1 MALPHYGDDRRNDP
15 LAWWAPRGVDVS
27 VPHSARVYDWWLGGK
42 DNFEA
47 DRALG
52 ELFIQTIPTIRDM
65 ARENRDFVGRA
76 VRYLAAQSGVR
87 QFLDIGTGIPTSPN
101 LHEVAQQAT
110 PDARVVYVDND
121 PIVLT
126 HARALLTSGNVGATE
141 YVDADLREPEKI
153 LNHPGVMGTLDLRQ
167 PVGVTLIAVL
177 MLLEDADDPAGLVH
191 RLLDPLPSGSYV
203 ALTHPGRDFDPEA
216 MAKLT
221 DFARQGHITLV
232 PRVKA
237 QVAEFFGGWEMIEP
251 GLVPVAAW
259 RPDGPP
265 PSDTNT
271 AFYWSGV
278 ARKP

>member
-1 MALPHYGDDRRNDP
+1 MALMHAGDDP
-15 LAWWAPRGVDVS
+15 LAGWAPRGVDVS

-76 VRYLAAQSGVR
+76 VRYLAAEGGIR

-121 PIVLT
+121 PIVLA
-126 HARALLTSGNVGATE
+126 HARALLTGSDVGATE

-153 LNHPGVMGTLDLRQ
+153 LSHSGVTGTLDLRQ

-177 MLLEDADDPAGLVH
+177 MLLEDAADPAGLVR

-203 ALTHPGRDFDPEA
+203 ALTHPGWDFDPEA
-216 MAKLT
+216 MATLA

-237 QVAEFFGGWEMIEP
+237 QVAEFFADWEMVEP

-265 PSDTNT
+265 PADANA